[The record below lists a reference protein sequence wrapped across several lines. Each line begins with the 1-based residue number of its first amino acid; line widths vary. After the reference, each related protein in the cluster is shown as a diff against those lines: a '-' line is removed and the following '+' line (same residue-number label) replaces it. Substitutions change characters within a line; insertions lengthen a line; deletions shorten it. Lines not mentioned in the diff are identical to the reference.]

1 MPSWSWRRL
10 RGARTAQGW
19 HYDLAPMSLLKSI
32 GFLLY
37 PRPFGIGA
45 LGRRSV
51 VMLPRRVQGA
61 AHVHI
66 GADVV
71 VQPNAWIAAFDRWGD
86 TVYTPRISI
95 GDHVRIGTGAMITAV
110 EEVRIGE
117 GCLLSEHVFMSDHA
131 HQAIPGPVPPTR
143 QPLSRRGPVVIG
155 RHCFIGIRA
164 CIMGGVTLG
173 DYCVV
178 GANSVV
184 THSFP
189 AGSVV
194 AGAPA
199 RLLKSLPVPQ
209 P

>member
-1 MPSWSWRRL
+1 MN
-10 RGARTAQGW
+10 
-19 HYDLAPMSLLKSI
+19 LLKTI
-32 GFLLY
+32 AFTLY
-37 PRPFGIGA
+37 PRPWGIGA
-45 LGRRSV
+45 LGSRSV

-61 AHVHI
+61 RGIRIGSDVVIQSHSWI
-66 GADVV
+66 GA
-71 VQPNAWIAAFDRWGD
+71 FHGWGEA
-86 TVYTPRISI
+86 TYTPSI
-95 GDHVRIGTGAMITAV
+95 VVADHARIGRHAMITAV
-110 EEVRIGE
+110 EEVSIGE
-117 GCLLSEHVFMSDHA
+117 GCLLSEHVFISDHTHGA
-131 HQAIPGPVPPTR
+131 VPGAVPPTR
-143 QPLSRRGPVVIG
+143 QPLSRRGPVRIG

-184 THSFP
+184 TRSFP

-199 RLLKSLPVPQ
+199 RLLKTLDLPQ

>member
-1 MPSWSWRRL
+1 
-10 RGARTAQGW
+10 
-19 HYDLAPMSLLKSI
+19 MSVLKNLT
-32 GFLLY
+32 FLLY
-37 PRPFGIGA
+37 PRPFGIGEI
-45 LGRRSV
+45 GRRSV

-61 AHVHI
+61 RHVQI

-71 VQPNAWIAAFDRWGD
+71 VQPHGWIGAIERFGDAA
-86 TVYTPRISI
+86 YTPRIRI
-95 GDHVRIGTGAMITAV
+95 GDHVRIGRHGMVTAI
-110 EEVRIGE
+110 EEVEIGE
-117 GCLLSEHVFMSDHA
+117 GCLLSEHVFISDHV
-131 HQAIPGPVPPTR
+131 HKTEPGPLPPTR
-143 QPLSRRGPVVIG
+143 QPLEARGPVRIG

-164 CIMGGVTLG
+164 CILGGVTLG

-184 THSFP
+184 TQSFP

-199 RLLKSLPVPQ
+199 RLLKTLELPQ

>member
-1 MPSWSWRRL
+1 
-10 RGARTAQGW
+10 
-19 HYDLAPMSLLKSI
+19 MSLLKSL

-37 PRPFGIGA
+37 PRPFRIGA

-51 VMLPRRVQGA
+51 VMLPRRLQGA
-61 AHVHI
+61 SRVLI
-66 GADVV
+66 GADVI
-71 VQPNAWIAAFDRWGD
+71 VQPHAWIAAIDRWGS
-86 TVYTPRISI
+86 TAYAPRIRI
-95 GDHVRIGTGAMITAV
+95 GDHARIGRHAMITAI
-110 EEVRIGE
+110 EEVDIGE
-117 GCLLSEHVFMSDHA
+117 GCLLSEQVFMSDHT
-131 HQAIPGPVPPTR
+131 HQAIPDRVPPTH
-143 QPLSRRGPVVIG
+143 QPLAPRGPVRLG

-164 CIMGGVTLG
+164 CILGGVTLG

-189 AGSVV
+189 AGSVI

-199 RLLKSLPVPQ
+199 RLLKTLDLPQ

>member
-1 MPSWSWRRL
+1 
-10 RGARTAQGW
+10 
-19 HYDLAPMSLLKSI
+19 MSLLKRL

-37 PRPFGIGA
+37 PRPFGIGGM
-45 LGRRSV
+45 GRRSV
-51 VMLPRRVQGA
+51 VMLPRRLQGA
-61 AHVHI
+61 GHVHI
-66 GADVV
+66 GSDVV
-71 VQPNAWIAAFDRWGD
+71 VQAHAWIAAIDRWGD
-86 TVYTPRISI
+86 AVYAPRIAI
-95 GDHVRIGTGAMITAV
+95 ADHVRIGSHAVITAV
-110 EEVRIGE
+110 EQVEIGE
-117 GCLLSEHVFMSDHA
+117 GCLLSEHVFMSDHV
-131 HQAIPGPVPPTR
+131 HETVPGPVPPTR
-143 QPLSRRGPVVIG
+143 QPLAKRGPVRIG

-184 THSFP
+184 TRSFP

-199 RLLKSLPVPQ
+199 RLLKSLAVPQ